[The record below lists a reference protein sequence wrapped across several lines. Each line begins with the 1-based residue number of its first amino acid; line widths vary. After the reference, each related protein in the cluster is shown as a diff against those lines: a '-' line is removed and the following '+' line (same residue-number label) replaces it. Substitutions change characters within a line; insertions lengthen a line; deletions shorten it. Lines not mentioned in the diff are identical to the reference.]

1 MKAQH
6 FFLASASAAVPDRW
20 REAFPEGQALNAAAR
35 QSRLL
40 ARLPAPCM
48 VWLCSADAQW
58 PVYLR
63 QILQAQP
70 GARVV
75 LLSGMPEALE
85 GLNALNQ
92 GVRGY
97 THAYGV
103 PALLQEVALV
113 VEHGG
118 LWVGPDLLQRLVG
131 ASNAA
136 LAGRAALDKAKAR
149 APAATVAAVVAAPV
163 ANVWALLSAR
173 EAQVAR
179 AVTAGR
185 SNREVADLLFIS
197 ERTVKAHLGAV
208 FEKLGVRDRLQLVL
222 HLAASADQGATPATE
237 LLP

>member
-1 MKAQH
+1 MTTQH
-6 FFLASASAAVPDRW
+6 FFLSSAAAAVPERW
-20 REAFPEGQALNAAAR
+20 HEAFPHAQALAAEALQLCLR
-35 QSRLL
+35 DQE
-40 ARLPAPCM
+40 PAQCL
-48 VWLCSADAQW
+48 VWLSSADAQW
-58 PVYLR
+58 PLYLR
-63 QILQAQP
+63 QVLQAQP

-75 LLSGMPEALE
+75 LLSDAPQALE

-92 GVRGY
+92 GARGY

-131 ASNAA
+131 ATQAA
-136 LAGRAALDKAKAR
+136 LAGRAALDKAR
-149 APAATVAAVVAAPV
+149 APAASTATPRAAPV
-163 ANVWALLSAR
+163 SNAWSLLSVR

-179 AVTAGR
+179 AVVAGR
-185 SNREVADLLFIS
+185 SNREVAALLFIS

-222 HLAASADQGATPATE
+222 RLAAWADQGSVSSSEPTA
-237 LLP
+237 